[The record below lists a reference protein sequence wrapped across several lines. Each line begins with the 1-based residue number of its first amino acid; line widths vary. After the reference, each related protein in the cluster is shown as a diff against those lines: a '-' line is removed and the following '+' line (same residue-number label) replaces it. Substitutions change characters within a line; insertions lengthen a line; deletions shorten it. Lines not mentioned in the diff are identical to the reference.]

1 MNGLLLLCIIIW
13 LYIISVLKRA
23 NLTAYYFI
31 FGSIAL
37 FFILITLSNPYWI
50 WFFTHSVITGVN
62 LFSITDFFHIY
73 TKYGLVYINNAISP
87 VTMSIDYECSGIIE
101 TCAFL
106 AMITFFPVY
115 SPQKRLDWG
124 LIGIIWIYL
133 ANIIRLLVVIAIV
146 HFLGSDYYFVAH
158 SILGRLVFYILIICL
173 YYKAFT
179 SSQIRRNLYNFNR
192 SFSQ

>member
-31 FGSIAL
+31 FGSIGL
-37 FFILITLSNPYWI
+37 FFILIALSNPYWI

-62 LFSITDFFHIY
+62 LFSITDLFHIY

-133 ANIIRLLVVIAIV
+133 ANIIRLFVVIAIV

-179 SSQIRRNLYNFNR
+179 SSQIRINLYNFNR

>member
-13 LYIISVLKRA
+13 LYVISVLKRA

-31 FGSIAL
+31 FGSIGL

-115 SPQKRLDWG
+115 SPQKRLDWV

-133 ANIIRLLVVIAIV
+133 ANIIRLLVVIVIV